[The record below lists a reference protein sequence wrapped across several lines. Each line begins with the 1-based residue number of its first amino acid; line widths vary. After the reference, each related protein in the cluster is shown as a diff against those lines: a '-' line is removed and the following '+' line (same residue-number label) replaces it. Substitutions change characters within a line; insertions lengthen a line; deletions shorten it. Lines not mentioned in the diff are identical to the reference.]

1 MQENLN
7 LYYVF
12 YVVAKHL
19 NITEA
24 AKRLFISQPAVS
36 KSISKL
42 EENLNIQL
50 FLRSS
55 KGVSLTY
62 EGELL
67 FKKLSTAFESIEQGE
82 MQLKNLT
89 KYSVGHISI
98 GVSNTLC
105 KYVLLPY
112 LKKFKEEYPH
122 IGISISCQSSSDT
135 LKAIDNGSVDI
146 GLISQIK
153 DNKKYSFHAFQEI
166 KDIFVA
172 TPAYL
177 KSIHELY
184 GEEVDLTKVANF
196 LLLDKA
202 NMTRQ
207 YIDRYMSENNMQF
220 DNIMEVSSMDL
231 LIDFAKTDLG
241 IASVIESFVSKE
253 LEEGSL
259 VRIPFIED
267 VIPRNIGF
275 VYLEDMPATKAI
287 SSFMEHIN
295 VYKD

>member
-55 KGVSLTY
+55 KGVNLTY
-62 EGELL
+62 EGEILY
-67 FKKLSTAFESIEQGE
+67 KKLASAFESIEQGE
-82 MQLKNLT
+82 MQVKNLT

-112 LKKFKEEYPH
+112 LKKFKEDYPH
-122 IGISISCQSSSDT
+122 IGISISCQSSSET
-135 LKAIDNGSVDI
+135 IKAIDNGQVDI

-153 DNKKYSFHAFQEI
+153 DNKKYSFHEFHEI

-172 TPAYL
+172 SPAYL
-177 KSIHELY
+177 KSLKELH
-184 GEEVDLTKVANF
+184 GDNVDYCKNANF
-196 LLLDKA
+196 LLLNKA

-207 YIDRYMSENNMQF
+207 YIDRYLNENNLSF

-253 LEEGSL
+253 LMDGSL
-259 VRIPFIED
+259 VRVSFGD
-267 VIPRNIGF
+267 DFVARNIGF
-275 VYLEDMPATKAI
+275 VYLKDMPKTKALQ
-287 SSFMEHIN
+287 SFMDHIN
-295 VYKD
+295 VYKE

>member
-24 AKRLFISQPAVS
+24 AKKLFISQPAVS

-42 EENLNIQL
+42 EESLNIQL

-67 FKKLSTAFESIEQGE
+67 YKKLSTAFEAIEQGE
-82 MQLKNLT
+82 LQLKNIT

-112 LKKFKEEYPH
+112 LKKFKENYPH
-122 IGISISCQSSSDT
+122 IGISISCQSSGET
-135 LKAIDNGSVDI
+135 LKALDSGQVDI

-153 DNKKYSFHAFQEI
+153 ENKKYSFHAFREI
-166 KDIFVA
+166 KDTFVA

-177 KSIHELY
+177 KSVYELH
-184 GEEVDLTKVANF
+184 GEDADLTKTANF

-207 YIDRYMSENNMQF
+207 YIERYLSENDMQF
-220 DNIMEVSSMDL
+220 EHIMEVSSMDL

-253 LEEGSL
+253 LSDGTL
-259 VRIPFIED
+259 VRIPFKDDFIT
-267 VIPRNIGF
+267 RNIGF
-275 VYLEDMPATKAI
+275 AYLKDMPTTKAI
-287 SSFMEHIN
+287 QSFMDYIN
-295 VYKD
+295 YL